1 METIDYKNFLDVDSQ
16 SHNKKHTKARVLDV
30 DSNNSKALVET
41 IDGSMRLKLSNKT
54 GEILSTGDYVA
65 IEYTSVLSSKTAYI
79 SFRNGSPKFTGY
91 YKVLS
96 QTEYDTLEANGQIID
111 TVMYVI
117 VGD

>member
-1 METIDYKNFLDVDSQ
+1 MENISFDSFV
-16 SHNKKHTKARVLDV
+16 NIN
-30 DSNNSKALVET
+30 NNSIKKTAKAKVIEVETDNTKALVEL
-41 IDGSMRLKLSNKT
+41 IDKSTQLKLYNKT
-54 GEILSTGDYVA
+54 GEILSSGDYVV

-79 SFRNGSPKFTGY
+79 SFRNGSPKFFAGY

>member
-1 METIDYKNFLDVDSQ
+1 METIDYKKFLGITNINNSKNQ
-16 SHNKKHTKARVLDV
+16 IKARVLDV
-30 DSNNSKALVET
+30 DPNNSKALVET
-41 IDGSMRLKLSNKT
+41 IDGSLRIKLNNKT
-54 GEILSTGDYVA
+54 GEMLSAGDYVT

>member
-1 METIDYKNFLDVDSQ
+1 MENISFDCFVDIKNDTTKNTV
-16 SHNKKHTKARVLDV
+16 KARVLSANAD
-30 DSNNSKALVET
+30 NTKAIIEL
-41 IDGSMRLKLSNKT
+41 IDKSTQLNLINKT
-54 GEILSTGDYVA
+54 GEILSSGDYVT
-65 IEYTSVLSSKTAYI
+65 IEYSKVLSSKTAYI

-96 QTEYDTLEANGQIID
+96 QTEYDTLETDGQIID

>member
-1 METIDYKNFLDVDSQ
+1 MENISFDNFV
-16 SHNKKHTKARVLDV
+16 NIN
-30 DSNNSKALVET
+30 NNSAKKTAKAKVIGVESDNTKALVEL
-41 IDGSMRLKLSNKT
+41 IDKSTQLKLSNKT

>member
-1 METIDYKNFLDVDSQ
+1 MKLPEVKQILTNCKSELLKESIIRLLWYGDKLYTALSI
-16 SHNKKHTKARVLDV
+16 NK
-30 DSNNSKALVET
+30 
-41 IDGSMRLKLSNKT
+41 LKLSNKT
-54 GEILSTGDYVA
+54 GEILSPEDYVA

-96 QTEYDTLEANGQIID
+96 QTEYDTLEANGQVID

>member
-1 METIDYKNFLDVDSQ
+1 MENISFDNFV
-16 SHNKKHTKARVLDV
+16 NIN
-30 DSNNSKALVET
+30 NNSDKKTAKAKVIEVEPDNTKALVEL
-41 IDGSMRLKLSNKT
+41 IDKSTQLKLSNKT

-79 SFRNGSPKFTGY
+79 SFRNGCPKFTGY

-96 QTEYDTLEANGQIID
+96 QTEYDTLEANGQVID